1 MLLRTSRGFVW
12 FLVAMCSAVCSAGD
26 KEKKGENY
34 ESAEYKVIQS
44 EGNFEIREYPDL
56 LLAATNMKL
65 DSQDNGGGFMQ
76 LYGFISGA
84 NSKKQKIAMTTPVFM
99 ESVEDGSGIQMGFIM
114 PKDVV
119 TQGVPKPTGDQVKVQ
134 KRAGGRF
141 AVVRFAGQMT
151 EKSVERSEAQLRS
164 WMKKNGFVAASSA
177 EGEGVETAVY
187 DSPFVSG
194 SKRRNELIV
203 RLKPAE

>member
-1 MLLRTSRGFVW
+1 
-12 FLVAMCSAVCSAGD
+12 
-26 KEKKGENY
+26 
-34 ESAEYKVIQS
+34 
-44 EGNFEIREYPDL
+44 
-56 LLAATNMKL
+56 
-65 DSQDNGGGFMQ
+65 
-76 LYGFISGA
+76 
-84 NSKKQKIAMTTPVFM
+84 
-99 ESVEDGSGIQMGFIM
+99 
-114 PKDVV
+114 
-119 TQGVPKPTGDQVKVQ
+119 
-134 KRAGGRF
+134 
-141 AVVRFAGQMT
+141 MT